1 MGQAIEKVPSWL
13 MITVYVLILAVLGV
27 FGDLF
32 TFIVGALIITG
43 IFANGYDRDNL
54 HEHWYNWP

>member
-1 MGQAIEKVPSWL
+1 MGQAIEKIPSWL

-27 FGDLF
+27 FGDLL
-32 TFIVGALIITG
+32 TFIVGAAIITR

-54 HEHWYNWP
+54 HEH

>member
-1 MGQAIEKVPSWL
+1 MGQAIEKIPSWL

-27 FGDLF
+27 FGDLL
-32 TFIVGALIITG
+32 TFIVGAAIITG

-54 HEHWYNWP
+54 HEH